1 MKQAYTIRELAEEFS
16 VTTRTIRHYEDEGL
30 ICPAREGLNRIF
42 SARDRVRLKLAL
54 RGKRLGFSLGE
65 IRELFELYDTAS
77 EKKQMAEFLAR
88 LDKRRLHLEQ
98 QREDIEVMLSEI
110 NFFSSQCHRLMA
122 DGDKISTSEKSGA

>member
-1 MKQAYTIRELAEEFS
+1 MKQTYTIRELAEEFDL
-16 VTTRTIRHYEDEGL
+16 TTRTIRHYEDQGL
-30 ICPAREGLNRIF
+30 LSPSREGINRIF
-42 SARDRVRLKLAL
+42 TARDRVRLKLAL

-98 QREDIEVMLSEI
+98 QREDIEVMLNEI
-110 NFFSSQCHRLMA
+110 SFFATQCHRIAA
-122 DGDKISTSEKSGA
+122 DAEKAK